1 MKLNTSED
9 SNLLKSEMHSFYL
22 QDDASTDSLKEAS
35 LIKDKFLNDSILI
48 EKSLDLKTNADDKSV
63 EDQNSN
69 QNEAKVQ
76 SSSAV
81 VLDQVISQNEIDL
94 IKQEAQKMMEKG
106 QCVSRKSNLV
116 SFAQPEQ
123 RNTI

>member
-35 LIKDKFLNDSILI
+35 LIKDKFLNDSIMI
-48 EKSLDLKTNADDKSV
+48 DKSLDLKTNADDKSV
-63 EDQNSN
+63 EDQNFN

-116 SFAQPEQ
+116 SFTQPEQ

>member
-48 EKSLDLKTNADDKSV
+48 DKSLDLKTNADDKSV
-63 EDQNSN
+63 ED
-69 QNEAKVQ
+69 
-76 SSSAV
+76 
-81 VLDQVISQNEIDL
+81 
-94 IKQEAQKMMEKG
+94 
-106 QCVSRKSNLV
+106 
-116 SFAQPEQ
+116 
-123 RNTI
+123 

>member
-35 LIKDKFLNDSILI
+35 LIKDKFLNDSIMI
-48 EKSLDLKTNADDKSV
+48 NKSLDLKTNADDKSV
-63 EDQNSN
+63 EDQNFN

-116 SFAQPEQ
+116 SFTQPEQ